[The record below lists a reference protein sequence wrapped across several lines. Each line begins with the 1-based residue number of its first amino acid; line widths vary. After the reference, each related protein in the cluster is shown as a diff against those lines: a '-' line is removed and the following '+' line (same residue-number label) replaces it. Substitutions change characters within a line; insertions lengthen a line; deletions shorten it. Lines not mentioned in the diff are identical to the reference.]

1 MTKPHLRVSEKKSK
15 NIMRIEEISSAS
27 QLAEILE
34 DKKRQEILR
43 QQNRKNELKQSAKE
57 TAETMSIVLN
67 ELSLK
72 IQKDNQLQLERTYR
86 KNRNWQILICALSLL
101 GSLLIALFI

>member
-43 QQNRKNELKQSAKE
+43 QQNRKNEL
-57 TAETMSIVLN
+57 
-67 ELSLK
+67 SLK

-86 KNRNWQILICALSLL
+86 KNRNWQIFICALSLL

>member
-1 MTKPHLRVSEKKSK
+1 
-15 NIMRIEEISSAS
+15 MRIEEISSAS

-86 KNRNWQILICALSLL
+86 KNRNWQIFICALSLL

>member
-15 NIMRIEEISSAS
+15 NIIRIEEISSAS

-86 KNRNWQILICALSLL
+86 KNRN
-101 GSLLIALFI
+101 

>member
-1 MTKPHLRVSEKKSK
+1 
-15 NIMRIEEISSAS
+15 
-27 QLAEILE
+27 
-34 DKKRQEILR
+34 
-43 QQNRKNELKQSAKE
+43 
-57 TAETMSIVLN
+57 MSIVLN

-86 KNRNWQILICALSLL
+86 KNRNWQIFICALSLL

>member
-86 KNRNWQILICALSLL
+86 KNRNWQIFICALSLL

>member
-34 DKKRQEILR
+34 DKK
-43 QQNRKNELKQSAKE
+43 
-57 TAETMSIVLN
+57 TAGNT
-67 ELSLK
+67 
-72 IQKDNQLQLERTYR
+72 
-86 KNRNWQILICALSLL
+86 
-101 GSLLIALFI
+101 